1 MSAIDLAAVIL
12 AAVALV
18 SVAALAVVCA
28 RLARLGRELT
38 STVEALSASV
48 PDAVG
53 ELVAAAHQAGE
64 QVDRLE
70 GLIRTTGAIAQTVDT
85 ATHAT
90 LRAISSPVIKGAALA
105 SGTSRAARRLR
116 GGGGRRQGV

>member
-1 MSAIDLAAVIL
+1 MSASDLAALIL

-18 SVAALAVVCA
+18 AVAALAVVCG
-28 RLARLGRELT
+28 RLARLSRELAAT
-38 STVEALSASV
+38 LQATAASLPAATDELVEAARI
-48 PDAVG
+48 
-53 ELVAAAHQAGE
+53 AGE

-70 GLIRTTGAIAQTVDT
+70 GLIRTTGSIAGTVDT

-105 SGTSRAARRLR
+105 SGTTRAARRLR
-116 GGGGRRQGV
+116 GRDGREQEV